1 MIETKL
7 LGIEN
12 LEQVIQLLENR
23 NNFSKQSNEG
33 YQRDYLIASTHQCL
47 VDGVRNRIVGC
58 IDDGDLKA
66 ILCQTIM
73 QAQPYWHMN
82 YYATSNNKIAL
93 GKGYGIHLSQC
104 FKKAMQDAEEKNYYD
119 FWFSVPEAYA
129 KNGPRMQKTSEEWM
143 RYEVY
148 TDAVVPANTFPE
160 FELHKRAYGKVLKPH
175 AVFIR
180 HAVLKQEFR
189 SVPLTR

>member
-7 LGIEN
+7 LGVEH
-12 LEQVIQLLENR
+12 LAQVTNLLENR
-23 NNFSKQSNEG
+23 SNFSKQANSG
-33 YQRDYLIASTHQCL
+33 YTKDYLIASTHQCL
-47 VDGVRNRIVGC
+47 VDSIRNRIVGC
-58 IDDGDLKA
+58 LEDGELRA

-73 QAQPYWHMN
+73 QAQPHWHMN
-82 YYATSNNKIAL
+82 YYATDSNKIVL

-104 FKKAMQDAEEKNYYD
+104 FKKAMQDAEERNYYD

-148 TDAVVPANTFPE
+148 TDAVIPANTLPQFD
-160 FELHKRAYGKVLKPH
+160 LHKRAYGSIVKPH
-175 AVFIR
+175 SVFIR
-180 HAVLKQEFR
+180 HAVLRQEFR
-189 SVPLTR
+189 TVPLTT

>member
-7 LGIEN
+7 LSMED
-12 LEQVIQLLENR
+12 LDQVINLLEHR
-23 NNFSKQSNEG
+23 SNFSKQSNVG
-33 YQRDYLIASTHQCL
+33 YTRDYLIASTHQCL
-47 VDGVRNRIVGC
+47 ADGIRNRIVGC
-58 IDDGDLKA
+58 FDNSELKA

-73 QAQPYWHMN
+73 QAQPHWHMN
-82 YYATSNNKIAL
+82 FYATDRNKIVL
-93 GKGYGIHLSQC
+93 GKGYGTHLSQC

-148 TDAVVPANTFPE
+148 TDAVIPANTFPD
-160 FELHKRAYGKVLKPH
+160 FDLHKRAYGKVLKSH

-180 HAVLKQEFR
+180 HAVLKQEYR
-189 SVPLTR
+189 TVPLTR